1 MTTKQEYKNI
11 SLNHLFSDNFEIPFQ
26 KNKLHEICSYIAM
39 YPAKLVHKLINKYT
53 SEGNT
58 IYDPFSGRGTTLLEA
73 RLLKRKAYA
82 SDLNPLSFVLTKAKS
97 HTLDKNQIIK
107 TISKYEQMYRT
118 YKTKINKKD
127 FNYMKTYF
135 SKNVYKQIYF
145 LKEILGKK

>member
-1 MTTKQEYKNI
+1 MFTKQEYKNI
-11 SLNHLFSDNFEIPFQ
+11 SLNQLFSDNFEIPFQ

-58 IYDPFSGRGTTLLEA
+58 VYDPFSGRGTPLLEA

-97 HTLDKNQIIK
+97 HTLEKIK
-107 TISKYEQMYRT
+107 SLKQFINMSKCIVPIKQRLIKKILTIWKHIFQKMF
-118 YKTKINKKD
+118 INK
-127 FNYMKTYF
+127 FVF
-135 SKNVYKQIYF
+135 
-145 LKEILGKK
+145 